1 MIYLEELYLP
11 GEESENFFIANQH
24 SSCYNTYYPFS
35 IFPEKNLKKLEFEP
49 ITILYGGNG
58 SGKTTLLNIIAEKT
72 DLIRHS
78 AFSGSAFFKD
88 FCEMCTVVSEK
99 IPRHNT
105 ILTSD
110 DITDYLLNMRHL
122 NNGINLKREELFQE
136 YTERRYRENRFTG
149 LADYD
154 KWKDG
159 FDAKTKNPS
168 SFVSNRLMKNTDMN
182 SNGETALNYYVQRIE
197 ENALYLIDEPE
208 NSLSAPKQLELAEFI
223 QQSAR
228 FFGCQFIISTHS
240 PFFLAL
246 KDSEIYN
253 LDLYPVSVQKW
264 TELENVRVYYDFF
277 DKHRK
282 EFETSSP

>member
-1 MIYLEELYLP
+1 MVYLEKLYLP
-11 GEESENFFIANQH
+11 SEESENGFLANQRLT
-24 SSCYNTYYPFS
+24 CYSTYYPFT
-35 IFPEKNLKKLEFEP
+35 IFPGKGLATLIFEP

-58 SGKTTLLNIIAEKT
+58 SGKTTLLNVIAEKS

-88 FCEMCTVVSEK
+88 YLEMCRLSYDK
-99 IPRHNT
+99 IPRHSQ

-110 DITDYLLNMRHL
+110 DVTDYLLNMRHL
-122 NNGINLKREELFQE
+122 NNGINLKRDELFEE
-136 YTERRYRENRFTG
+136 YTERKYSENRFTG

-159 FDAKTKNPS
+159 FDSKTKNMS
-168 SFVSNRLMKNTDMN
+168 AFVKKRLMKNVDMN

-197 ENALYLIDEPE
+197 ENALYIIDEPE

-228 FFGCQFIISTHS
+228 FFRCQFIISTHS
-240 PFFLAL
+240 PFFLAISGA
-246 KDSEIYN
+246 KIYN
-253 LDLYPVSVQKW
+253 LDSCPVSTQKW
-264 TELENVRVYYDFF
+264 TELENVKVFYNFF
-277 DKHRK
+277 KNHEK
-282 EFETSSP
+282 EFSATE